1 MNFGQGNPVV
11 RVSKETPAEIAPGLA
26 DQIMVL
32 EGLADDPLLNAA
44 SSLAFWGG
52 LVAAAIGEF
61 RAPKDRTLRN
71 RGLMFTGGAVVVR
84 AITRSL

>member
-1 MNFGQGNPVV
+1 MELN
-11 RVSKETPAEIAPGLA
+11 

-32 EGLADDPLLNAA
+32 EGIGDDPLLGTA

-52 LVAAAIGEF
+52 LVAAGIGEF
-61 RAPKDRTLRN
+61 RAPKNARLRN
-71 RGLMFTGGAVVVR
+71 QGLMFAGGAILVR